1 MKFDVVVGNPPYQED
16 SGTSA
21 RDDALYNYFYDLAKK
36 IGDKYILISPARFL
50 FNAGSTPKAWNKK
63 MLNDEH
69 IKVVYYEQDSS
80 NNDFE
85 NSAKDELIKALSENS
100 TGNAKSLANSYLSHL
115 RRFRLF
121 LTSDG
126 TAEPS
131 APKQEKT
138 AYRAYTRKKKMDVD
152 VPNPSIE
159 QVEIYLT
166 KWDGLENYH
175 LQEDAL
181 NKLFFELCPKNTD
194 VIDIL
199 LKASTLNDF
208 YSTNIFSI
216 YPVAKHIC
224 DLNIDVRLKAGDVT
238 LVGDIQYVTIG
249 DTEKNFYSFASKYCS
264 HHNPL
269 DYPIYDSYVD
279 EVLRYFRNRDSFSD
293 FQDGDLKDYVK
304 FKGIL
309 IDFRAFYGLNRYNLK
324 QIDQYVWQLGKD
336 YFPKNYGKKK
346 RGDK

>member
-1 MKFDVVVGNPPYQED
+1 
-16 SGTSA
+16 
-21 RDDALYNYFYDLAKK
+21 
-36 IGDKYILISPARFL
+36 
-50 FNAGSTPKAWNKK
+50 
-63 MLNDEH
+63 
-69 IKVVYYEQDSS
+69 
-80 NNDFE
+80 
-85 NSAKDELIKALSENS
+85 
-100 TGNAKSLANSYLSHL
+100 LSHL

-121 LTSDG
+121 LASDG
-126 TAEPS
+126 TADAS
-131 APKQEKT
+131 TPKREKT
-138 AYRAYTRKKKMDVD
+138 AIPAYTRKKKMDVD

-159 QVEIYLT
+159 QVDIYLT

-194 VIDIL
+194 IIDIL
-199 LKASTLNDF
+199 LKAPTLNDF

-224 DLNIDVRLKAGDVT
+224 ALDIDLRLKAGDVT
-238 LVGDIQYVTIG
+238 LVGDIQYVTIA
-249 DTEKNFYSFASKYCS
+249 DTKKNFYSFASKYCS

-269 DYPIYDSYVD
+269 DYPICDSYVD
-279 EVLRYFRNRDSFSD
+279 EVLRYFRNRDNFSD

-309 IDFRAFYGLNRYNLK
+309 IDFRAFYGLYKYNLK
-324 QIDQYVWQLGKD
+324 QIDQYVWLLGKD

>member
-1 MKFDVVVGNPPYQED
+1 MKALSYDEL
-16 SGTSA
+16 
-21 RDDALYNYFYDLAKK
+21 RALYRNFLHSQNISKLTINTAYVDTFYLWRKESKDL
-36 IGDKYILISPARFL
+36 FW
-50 FNAGSTPKAWNKK
+50 NAVTAT
-63 MLNDEH
+63 
-69 IKVVYYEQDSS
+69 
-80 NNDFE
+80 DFE
-85 NSAKDELIKALSENS
+85 NAAKEALLKALTENS
-100 TGNAKSLANSYLSHL
+100 TGNVKSLVNSYLSHL
-115 RRFRLF
+115 RKFHLF
-121 LTSDG
+121 LASDG
-126 TAEPS
+126 TAETA

-138 AYRAYTRKKKMDVD
+138 AHHTFTRKKKMDVD
-152 VPNPSIE
+152 VPAPSTE
-159 QVEIYLT
+159 QVEFYIT
-166 KWDGLENYH
+166 KWDALENYH

-194 VIDIL
+194 VIDVL

-224 DLNIDVRLKAGDVT
+224 SLNIDSRLKAGDVT
-238 LVGDIQYVTIG
+238 LVRDIQYVTIG
-249 DTEKNFYSFASKYCS
+249 VTLKNFYSFASKYCS

-279 EVLRYFRNRDSFSD
+279 EVLRYFRNRDGFSD
-293 FQDGDLKDYVK
+293 FQDGDLKDYIR

-309 IDFRAFYGLNRYNLK
+309 IDFRAFYGLDKYNLK
-324 QIDQYVWQLGKD
+324 QIDQYVWLLGKD

>member
-1 MKFDVVVGNPPYQED
+1 MDTNKMKALPYDEL
-16 SGTSA
+16 
-21 RDDALYNYFYDLAKK
+21 RALYRNFLHSQNISQLTINTAYTDTFYLWRKGSKDL
-36 IGDKYILISPARFL
+36 FW
-50 FNAGSTPKAWNKK
+50 NAVT
-63 MLNDEH
+63 DT
-69 IKVVYYEQDSS
+69 
-80 NNDFE
+80 DFE
-85 NSAKDELIKALSENS
+85 DTAKNELIKALSENS
-100 TGNAKSLANSYLSHL
+100 SGNAKSLANSYMSHL

-121 LTSDG
+121 LASDG

-131 APKQEKT
+131 ALKQEKS
-138 AYRAYTRKKKMDVD
+138 ANRAYTRKKKMDVD
-152 VPNPSIE
+152 VPNPSTE
-159 QVEIYLT
+159 QVDIYLT
-166 KWDGLENYH
+166 KWDALENYH

-224 DLNIDVRLKAGDVT
+224 ALDIDLRLKAGDVT

-249 DTEKNFYSFASKYCS
+249 DTLKNFYSFASKYCS

-279 EVLRYFRNRDSFSD
+279 EVLRYFRNRDNFSN
-293 FQDGDLKDYVK
+293 FQDGDLKNYVK

-309 IDFRAFYGLNRYNLK
+309 IDFRAFYGLDKYNLK

>member
-1 MKFDVVVGNPPYQED
+1 MDINQLKAQSYDEL
-16 SGTSA
+16 
-21 RDDALYNYFYDLAKK
+21 RALYRTFLHSQNISKLTINTAYVDTFYLWRKGSKDLFWN
-36 IGDKYILISPARFL
+36 SVT
-50 FNAGSTPKAWNKK
+50 ST
-63 MLNDEH
+63 
-69 IKVVYYEQDSS
+69 
-80 NNDFE
+80 DFE
-85 NSAKDELIKALSENS
+85 NAAKNALIKALSENS
-100 TGNAKSLANSYLSHL
+100 TGNVKSLVNSYLSHL

-121 LTSDG
+121 LDSDG

-131 APKQEKT
+131 VPTQKKAKHV
-138 AYRAYTRKKKMDVD
+138 YTRKKKMGVD
-152 VPNPSIE
+152 VPDPSIE
-159 QVEIYLT
+159 QVEFYLA

-181 NKLFFELCPKNTD
+181 NKLFFELCPKNTNIID
-194 VIDIL
+194 VL

-224 DLNIDVRLKAGDVT
+224 ALGIDARLKAGDVT
-238 LVGDIQYVTIG
+238 LVGDIQHITIS

-293 FQDGDLKDYVK
+293 FHDGDLKDYVK

-309 IDFRAFYGLNRYNLK
+309 IDFRAFYDLVKYNLK
-324 QIDQYVWQLGKD
+324 QIDQYVWLLGKD

-346 RGDK
+346 IGD

>member
-1 MKFDVVVGNPPYQED
+1 MKALSYDEL
-16 SGTSA
+16 
-21 RDDALYNYFYDLAKK
+21 RALYRSFLHSQNISQLTINTAYVDTFYLWRKGSQDL
-36 IGDKYILISPARFL
+36 FW
-50 FNAGSTPKAWNKK
+50 NAVTAT
-63 MLNDEH
+63 
-69 IKVVYYEQDSS
+69 
-80 NNDFE
+80 DFE
-85 NSAKDELIKALSENS
+85 IAAKNALIKALSENS
-100 TGNAKSLANSYLSHL
+100 TGNVKSLVNSYLSHL

-126 TAEPS
+126 TAELSMPNR
-131 APKQEKT
+131 EKT
-138 AYRAYTRKKKMDVD
+138 ANRTYTRRKKMDVD
-152 VPNPSIE
+152 VPDPSID
-159 QVEIYLT
+159 QVEFYLE

-224 DLNIDVRLKAGDVT
+224 DLDIDARLIAGDVT
-238 LVGDIQYVTIG
+238 LIGDIQYVTIG
-249 DTEKNFYSFASKYCS
+249 DTLKNFYSFASKYCS

-269 DYPIYDSYVD
+269 EYPIYDSYVD
-279 EVLRYFRNRDSFSD
+279 EVLRYFRNNGDFSD
-293 FQDGDLKDYVK
+293 FRDGDLKDYAK
-304 FKGIL
+304 FKSIL
-309 IDFRAFYGLNRYNLK
+309 IDFRTFYGLDKYNLK

-346 RGDK
+346 QGDKSL

>member
-1 MKFDVVVGNPPYQED
+1 MDINNMKALSYDEL
-16 SGTSA
+16 
-21 RDDALYNYFYDLAKK
+21 RALYRSFLHSQNISQLTINTAYTDTFYIWRKGSKDL
-36 IGDKYILISPARFL
+36 FW
-50 FNAGSTPKAWNKK
+50 NAVTAT
-63 MLNDEH
+63 
-69 IKVVYYEQDSS
+69 
-80 NNDFE
+80 DFE
-85 NSAKDELIKALSENS
+85 NAAKEALIKALSENS
-100 TGNAKSLANSYLSHL
+100 TGNVKSLVNSYLSHL
-115 RRFRLF
+115 RKFRLF
-121 LTSDG
+121 LASDG
-126 TAEPS
+126 TAES
-131 APKQEKT
+131 DALKQEKKAKK
-138 AYRAYTRKKKMDVD
+138 AYPRKNKMDVD
-152 VPNPSIE
+152 VPGPSID
-159 QVEIYLT
+159 QVEFYLE

-181 NKLFFELCPKNTD
+181 NKLFFELVPKNTGIID
-194 VIDIL
+194 VL

-224 DLNIDVRLKAGDVT
+224 ALDIDVRIKAGDVT

-309 IDFRAFYGLNRYNLK
+309 IDFRAFYGLDKYNLK
-324 QIDQYVWQLGKD
+324 QIDQYVWQIGKE

-346 RGDK
+346 

>member
-1 MKFDVVVGNPPYQED
+1 MKALSYDELRDLYKNFLYSQDISITTINTAYVV
-16 SGTSA
+16 T
-21 RDDALYNYFYDLAKK
+21 FYLWRKGSQDL
-36 IGDKYILISPARFL
+36 FW
-50 FNAGSTPKAWNKK
+50 NAVNAT
-63 MLNDEH
+63 
-69 IKVVYYEQDSS
+69 
-80 NNDFE
+80 DFE
-85 NSAKDELIKALSENS
+85 KEAKSALKKTLSENS
-100 TGNAKSLANSYLSHL
+100 TGNVTSLVNSYLSHL

-121 LTSDG
+121 LASSG
-126 TAEPS
+126 TAEP
-131 APKQEKT
+131 AATKQEKN
-138 AYRAYTRKKKMDVD
+138 AKSKYTRKKKMDID
-152 VPNPSIE
+152 VPYPSIE
-159 QVEIYLT
+159 QVEIYLS

-181 NKLFFELCPKNTD
+181 NKLFYELCPKNTD

-224 DLNIDVRLKAGDVT
+224 SLDIDARLKAGDVT

-249 DTEKNFYSFASKYCS
+249 ETVKNFYTFASKYCS
-264 HHNPL
+264 HHNPI

-293 FQDGDLKDYVK
+293 FQDNDLKDYVK
-304 FKGIL
+304 FKDIL
-309 IDFRAFYGLNRYNLK
+309 INFRIFYSLDKYNLK
-324 QIDQYVWQLGKD
+324 SIDQYVWLLGKN

-346 RGDK
+346 SNGVVSVG

>member
-1 MKFDVVVGNPPYQED
+1 MDINKMKALPYDEL
-16 SGTSA
+16 
-21 RDDALYNYFYDLAKK
+21 RALYRNFLHSQNISKATINTAYVDTFYLWRKGSK
-36 IGDKYILISPARFL
+36 EL
-50 FNAGSTPKAWNKK
+50 FWNAVTAT
-63 MLNDEH
+63 
-69 IKVVYYEQDSS
+69 
-80 NNDFE
+80 DFE
-85 NSAKDELIKALSENS
+85 NEAKNALIKALSENS
-100 TGNAKSLANSYLSHL
+100 TGNVSSLVNGYLSHL

-121 LTSDG
+121 LASDG

-131 APKQEKT
+131 VLNQGKT
-138 AYRAYTRKKKMDVD
+138 ANRAYTRKKKMDVD
-152 VPNPSIE
+152 VPYPSIE
-159 QVEIYLT
+159 QVEFYLV

-224 DLNIDVRLKAGDVT
+224 ALDIDTRLKAGDVT

-249 DTEKNFYSFASKYCS
+249 DIEKNFYSFATKYCS

-293 FQDGDLKDYVK
+293 FQDGDLKDYVN

-309 IDFRAFYGLNRYNLK
+309 IDFRAFYGLDKFNLK

-336 YFPKNYGKKK
+336 YFPKNYGKKN

>member
-1 MKFDVVVGNPPYQED
+1 MKSLSY
-16 SGTSA
+16 
-21 RDDALYNYFYDLAKK
+21 DDLRALYKNFLHSQDISKATINTAYVDTFYLWRKGSKDL
-36 IGDKYILISPARFL
+36 F
-50 FNAGSTPKAWNKK
+50 WNS
-63 MLNDEH
+63 
-69 IKVVYYEQDSS
+69 VTAT
-80 NNDFE
+80 DFE
-85 NSAKDELIKALSENS
+85 NEAKNAIIKALSENS
-100 TGNAKSLANSYLSHL
+100 TGNVNSLVSGYLSHL

-121 LTSDG
+121 LAFDG
-126 TAEPS
+126 AAEPV
-131 APKQEKT
+131 APKKEKT
-138 AYRAYTRKKKMDVD
+138 ANRAYTRKRKMDID
-152 VPNPSIE
+152 VPYPSIE
-159 QVEIYLT
+159 QVEFYLT
-166 KWDGLENYH
+166 KWDSLENYH

-194 VIDIL
+194 VTDVL

-208 YSTNIFSI
+208 YSTNIFST

-224 DLNIDVRLKAGDVT
+224 ALHIDARLKAGDVT

-279 EVLRYFRNRDSFSD
+279 EVLRYFKNRDSFSD

-309 IDFRAFYGLNRYNLK
+309 IDFRAFYGLAKYNLK

-346 RGDK
+346 A

>member
-1 MKFDVVVGNPPYQED
+1 MDINKMKALSHDEL
-16 SGTSA
+16 
-21 RDDALYNYFYDLAKK
+21 RALYKIFLHSQNISKATINTAYVDTFYLWRKGSKDL
-36 IGDKYILISPARFL
+36 FW
-50 FNAGSTPKAWNKK
+50 NAATAT
-63 MLNDEH
+63 
-69 IKVVYYEQDSS
+69 
-80 NNDFE
+80 DFE
-85 NSAKDELIKALSENS
+85 NEAKGALIKALSENS
-100 TGNAKSLANSYLSHL
+100 TGNVNSLVNGYLSHL

-121 LTSDG
+121 LASDG

-131 APKQEKT
+131 TPKQEKT
-138 AYRAYTRKKKMDVD
+138 ANRAYTRKKKMDVD
-152 VPNPSIE
+152 VPAPSIE
-159 QVEIYLT
+159 QVEFYLA

-181 NKLFFELCPKNTD
+181 NKLFFELSPKNTD

-216 YPVAKHIC
+216 YPVAKHIFAL
-224 DLNIDVRLKAGDVT
+224 DIDSRLKAGDVT
-238 LVGDIQYVTIG
+238 LVRDIQYVTIG

-279 EVLRYFRNRDSFSD
+279 EVLRYFRNRDNFAD

-309 IDFRAFYGLNRYNLK
+309 IDFRAFYGLDKYNLK

-346 RGDK
+346 A

>member
-1 MKFDVVVGNPPYQED
+1 MDINKMKALSYDEL
-16 SGTSA
+16 
-21 RDDALYNYFYDLAKK
+21 RALYRNFLHSQNISQLTINTAYVDTFYLWRKGSKDL
-36 IGDKYILISPARFL
+36 FW
-50 FNAGSTPKAWNKK
+50 NAVTAT
-63 MLNDEH
+63 
-69 IKVVYYEQDSS
+69 
-80 NNDFE
+80 DFE
-85 NSAKDELIKALSENS
+85 NVAKEALIKALSENS

-121 LTSDG
+121 LASDG
-126 TAEPS
+126 IAEPS
-131 APKQEKT
+131 MPGQQKT
-138 AYRAYTRKKKMDVD
+138 ANRTYTRKKKMDID

-224 DLNIDVRLKAGDVT
+224 ALDIDLRLNAGDVT
-238 LVGDIQYVTIG
+238 SI
-249 DTEKNFYSFASKYCS
+249 
-264 HHNPL
+264 
-269 DYPIYDSYVD
+269 
-279 EVLRYFRNRDSFSD
+279 R
-293 FQDGDLKDYVK
+293 
-304 FKGIL
+304 
-309 IDFRAFYGLNRYNLK
+309 RALY
-324 QIDQYVWQLGKD
+324 
-336 YFPKNYGKKK
+336 
-346 RGDK
+346 

>member
-1 MKFDVVVGNPPYQED
+1 MDINKIKTLSYDELRSLYREFLHSQNISKLTINTAYTDTFYLWRKGNK
-16 SGTSA
+16 
-21 RDDALYNYFYDLAKK
+21 DL
-36 IGDKYILISPARFL
+36 FW
-50 FNAGSTPKAWNKK
+50 NAVTDP
-63 MLNDEH
+63 
-69 IKVVYYEQDSS
+69 
-80 NNDFE
+80 DFE
-85 NSAKDELIKALSENS
+85 NAAKNELIKALSENS

-121 LTSDG
+121 LASDEIVG
-126 TAEPS
+126 ITT
-131 APKQEKT
+131 PKQEKT
-138 AYRAYTRKKKMDVD
+138 ANRAYTRKKKMDVD
-152 VPNPSIE
+152 VPYPSIE
-159 QVEIYLT
+159 QVEFYLT

-181 NKLFFELCPKNTD
+181 KKLFTELCPKNID
-194 VIDIL
+194 VIDVL

-224 DLNIDVRLKAGDVT
+224 YLDIDLRLKAGDVT
-238 LVGDIQYVTIG
+238 LVRDIQYVTIS
-249 DTEKNFYSFASKYCS
+249 DTLKNFYSFASKYCS

-279 EVLRYFRNRDSFSD
+279 EVLCYFRNRDNFSD

-309 IDFRAFYGLNRYNLK
+309 IDFRAFYGLDKYNLK

-346 RGDK
+346 A